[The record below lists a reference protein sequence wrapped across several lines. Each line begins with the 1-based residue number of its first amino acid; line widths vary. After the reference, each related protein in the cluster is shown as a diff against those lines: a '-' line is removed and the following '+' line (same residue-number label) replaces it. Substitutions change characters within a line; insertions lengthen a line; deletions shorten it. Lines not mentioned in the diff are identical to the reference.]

1 MVSKVRNFWLCV
13 FSGVVATTLIGI
25 HGAISHL
32 NNELEIS
39 KLQSVFI
46 MLFFNGIDQNYVLNG
61 PR

>member
-1 MVSKVRNFWLCV
+1 MKIVMIQKSQF
-13 FSGVVATTLIGI
+13 LILLGI